1 VQSQTERYRAKAKEF
16 TRPEG
21 NITGNT
27 ILGLEVS
34 GKHLELIKE
43 VIPSVSRVA
52 FLWNPNNTSHPG
64 QLAEC
69 ADEVID
75 QQRICC
81 IRSRPFMALLGQ
93 CHDVRLES
101 AFGGKTGHQADTA
114 K

>member
-1 VQSQTERYRAKAKEF
+1 MQSQTERYRAKAKECTRL

-34 GKHLELIKE
+34 GKRLELIKE

-75 QQRICC
+75 
-81 IRSRPFMALLGQ
+81 
-93 CHDVRLES
+93 
-101 AFGGKTGHQADTA
+101 
-114 K
+114 